1 MDLEVDG
8 GQSPRGDRC
17 SQIILYC
24 ILCFFYFSNYSVQ
37 YFSESSIRLAS
48 MSGYL
53 LHLLLCTKHLFL
65 ASIQIIQM
73 KMGPRDVWC
82 IMQPKL
88 TCGLKV
94 IRGNLSYNIFQCY
107 LAAPMFV
114 HNGLM
119 TALMSYLTAPMFTSA
134 YMISPQYCSVG

>member
-1 MDLEVDG
+1 
-8 GQSPRGDRC
+8 
-17 SQIILYC
+17 
-24 ILCFFYFSNYSVQ
+24 
-37 YFSESSIRLAS
+37 
-48 MSGYL
+48 
-53 LHLLLCTKHLFL
+53 
-65 ASIQIIQM
+65 
-73 KMGPRDVWC
+73 MGPRDVWC

-119 TALMSYLTAPMFTSA
+119 TTLMSYLTAPVFTSA
-134 YMISPQYCSVG
+134 YMISPNTAVLARLSRLIDLRLGKTTDPAVQMVL

>member
-1 MDLEVDG
+1 
-8 GQSPRGDRC
+8 
-17 SQIILYC
+17 
-24 ILCFFYFSNYSVQ
+24 
-37 YFSESSIRLAS
+37 
-48 MSGYL
+48 MSGCL

-94 IRGNLSYNIFQCY
+94 IRGNLFYNIFQCY

-119 TALMSYLTAPMFTSA
+119 TALMSYLTAPVFISA
-134 YMISPQYCSVG
+134 YMISSNTAVLARLSRLIDLRLGKTMDPAVQMVL